1 MRVILKK
8 AVKNI
13 GEAGEIHEVNP
24 GYGRNFLIP
33 RGLAILATD
42 GSVSHQTHLDSIAN
56 AIKRKELAG
65 ATELA
70 AKFDDLVLTIR
81 REAGD
86 DDKLFGSVTKRDIT
100 EALLSEGVEVDRK
113 MLVLAANI
121 RAIGVFT
128 VPVKIHRD
136 VEASVKVYV
145 IRS

>member
-8 AVKNI
+8 TVKNI

-56 AIKRKELAG
+56 AIKRKELSG
-65 ATELA
+65 ATKLA
-70 AKFDDLVLTIR
+70 AEFDDLVITVR
-81 REAGD
+81 REAGE
-86 DDKLFGSVTKRDIT
+86 DDKLFGSVTKRDII
-100 EALLSEGVEVDRK
+100 EALLSEGVDIDRK
-113 MLVLAANI
+113 MLVLEDNI
-121 RAIGVFT
+121 RAIGVYT
-128 VPVKIHRD
+128 VPVKIHKA